1 MNRGQKVIPQ
11 VLDAV
16 PATLSLVFGAAVLWV
31 VGGLLV
37 GLVAAATRDTVID
50 RGLMILALIGISMP
64 VFWLGAMMNLVSQ
77 SRYHD
82 TWLFSWVPGLGYV
95 PLTED
100 PVGWF
105 KALVIP
111 WFTLAALYIGI
122 YGRVLRANLIESYS
136 EDYIR
141 TARAKG
147 LSETRILLRHALRM
161 SLVSFVTMFGLDFG
175 VLVGGAALLT
185 EVVFGI
191 NGVGRLTFIGAPEP
205 RSAGDPRHGD
215 VRLLLRGGGERGGRH
230 ALRRD
235 RPEGARVTEPKVLD
249 VAGLNV
255 SFRTEDGPVNAVHD
269 VSFEVGT
276 GEILCIVGESGS
288 GKTVSLLSILGL
300 IDRRNT
306 FVEGAASFRGQP
318 LLGLSPRRMRR
329 IRGGEI
335 AYRAA
340 GSDDGDDA
348 GPHHRLA
355 DRGADPRAR
364 RVSRGA
370 ARARAVA
377 LLGEVGIPDADQA
390 VDRYPHQLS
399 GGMRQ
404 RAVIA
409 MALSCNPK
417 LVIADEPTT
426 ALDVTVQAQ
435 VLDLLRRL
443 RHTHGSSVVLI
454 THDMGVVAEM
464 ADRVV
469 VMYAGRV
476 VESGSTRDVFL
487 DPWHPY
493 TWGLLASIPPLDG
506 PRAARL
512 PSIPGQ
518 PPLPREM
525 PPGCAFAP
533 RCAARMAVCAEPPP
547 VRRGEGR
554 RALCF
559 LDAKGRAEARLAA
572 AG

>member
-1 MNRGQKVIPQ
+1 M
-11 VLDAV
+11 
-16 PATLSLVFGAAVLWV
+16 
-31 VGGLLV
+31 
-37 GLVAAATRDTVID
+37 
-50 RGLMILALIGISMP
+50 
-64 VFWLGAMMNLVSQ
+64 
-77 SRYHD
+77 
-82 TWLFSWVPGLGYV
+82 
-95 PLTED
+95 
-100 PVGWF
+100 
-105 KALVIP
+105 
-111 WFTLAALYIGI
+111 
-122 YGRVLRANLIESYS
+122 
-136 EDYIR
+136 
-141 TARAKG
+141 
-147 LSETRILLRHALRM
+147 
-161 SLVSFVTMFGLDFG
+161 
-175 VLVGGAALLT
+175 
-185 EVVFGI
+185 
-191 NGVGRLTFIGAPEP
+191 
-205 RSAGDPRHGD
+205 
-215 VRLLLRGGGERGGRH
+215 
-230 ALRRD
+230 
-235 RPEGARVTEPKVLD
+235 TEPKVLD
-249 VAGLNV
+249 VAGLSV
-255 SFRTEDGPVNAVHD
+255 TFRTEDGPVNAVHD

-276 GEILCIVGESGS
+276 GEIVCIVGESGS

-306 FVEGAASFRGQP
+306 HVEGAANFRGQP
-318 LLGLSPRRMRR
+318 LLGLSSRRLRR

-335 AYRAA
+335 AFVPQDPMTAMTPVLTIGSQIVEQIRA
-340 GSDDGDDA
+340 
-348 GPHHRLA
+348 H
-355 DRGADPRAR
+355 R
-364 RVSRGA
+364 RVSRGE
-370 ARARAVA
+370 ARARAIA
-377 LLGEVGIPDADQA
+377 LLDEVGIPDADQA

-409 MALSCNPK
+409 MALSCEPK

-426 ALDVTVQAQ
+426 ALDATVQAQ

-469 VMYAGRV
+469 VMYAGRIA
-476 VESGSTRDVFL
+476 ESGSTRDIFL

-525 PPGCAFAP
+525 PRGCPFAP

-559 LDAKGRAEARLAA
+559 LDATGRAEARLAA